1 MVFGLT
7 QSPFILEGTL
17 KKHFENYQQ
26 VYAKIIEVIESDMYV
41 DDLVT
46 GGESLDEVKIIKEK
60 SIELFKKG
68 GFNLHKWNSNVPS
81 LESKSAEG
89 KQELTYAKQIL
100 TQDSNEIKILGLC
113 WNKEKDNISVVKPI
127 TKEKRPT
134 KRNILSE
141 LASVYDLIGLIS
153 PSHLIDKI
161 LCRDVCE
168 LKIPWDE
175 VVPLP
180 IKQKW
185 DKWKL
190 DIETKVEIPRSIP
203 LKQESV
209 TMVDL
214 HVFGDASVLGCCAAA
229 YVVVYQPSSVNQGLI
244 ASKSRLSKRDMTI
257 PRLELIAAYMATNLA
272 ANIKEALPSQNISS
286 VTCWT
291 DSTVVLQWL
300 KDKGRYK
307 VFVANRVSK
316 ILERDFIAWKYF
328 PSKQKPADIGSQGS
342 PIRKLPELW
351 WTGPTWLKEFAK
363 WPVQPYIGP
372 IAELQQECKT
382 IPEVM
387 TLTVEAV
394 DMFDKLLA
402 KYEFCKF
409 LRITSWIFR
418 FLNNCRR
425 TKQSGPL
432 TTSEI
437 K

>member
-1 MVFGLT
+1 M
-7 QSPFILEGTL
+7 
-17 KKHFENYQQ
+17 
-26 VYAKIIEVIESDMYV
+26 
-41 DDLVT
+41 
-46 GGESLDEVKIIKEK
+46 
-60 SIELFKKG
+60 
-68 GFNLHKWNSNVPS
+68 HKWNSNVPS

-100 TQDSNEIKILGLC
+100 SQDSNEIKIFGPC
-113 WNKEKDNISVVKPI
+113 WNKENDNISVVKPI
-127 TKEKRPT
+127 AKEKRPT

-141 LASVYDLIGLIS
+141 LASVYDPIGLIS
-153 PSHLIDKI
+153 PSHLIGKI
-161 LCRDVCE
+161 LYREVCE

-209 TMVDL
+209 AMVGL
-214 HVFGDASVLGCCAAA
+214 HVFTDASVLGCCAAA

-300 KDKGRYK
+300 KDKRRYK
-307 VFVANRVSK
+307 VFAANRVSK
-316 ILERDFIAWKYF
+316 ILERESIAWNYV
-328 PSKQKPADIGSQGS
+328 PTKQNPADIGSRGS
-342 PIRKLPELW
+342 PVRKLPEL
-351 WTGPTWLKEFAK
+351 
-363 WPVQPYIGP
+363 
-372 IAELQQECKT
+372 
-382 IPEVM
+382 
-387 TLTVEAV
+387 
-394 DMFDKLLA
+394 
-402 KYEFCKF
+402 
-409 LRITSWIFR
+409 
-418 FLNNCRR
+418 
-425 TKQSGPL
+425 
-432 TTSEI
+432 
-437 K
+437 